1 MRPAG
6 NMEKLVKN
14 VDIDTNAKMDEAVID
29 DVLKA
34 FEQSKA
40 QKSTAGQPSIWRI
53 IMKSRITKLAAAAV
67 IIGVFGLFLFVGD
80 GQATL
85 YAQVMEAF
93 EEAKTIYAIGYC
105 LEDAQMKKAYELWYQ
120 QALGLRTEETYQGK
134 TRTRLKNGRYEW
146 EYLQG
151 NNFAIETE
159 SIRKLRLPGELIEP
173 GRYLKECTREPQGD
187 MEFDGFPCRLYAHT
201 DPGDDERPAVK
212 SMLWIDKQ
220 MRFRR
225 YEEQKF
231 LDGVWQTVELST
243 VAYDIPIESRLF
255 TADFGP
261 EIKIIKPQDAI
272 ESLFPIKNA
281 IAVKETMGLV
291 FAVHELKRNGSY
303 IFTTVSVRPTTD
315 TRDQIRNYR
324 ASGDKPGLEQC
335 GDLYLTSW
343 RQRKENGDL
352 EERPYA
358 HTELGDYQAD
368 DVLIRCFASLPMAQ
382 WQSVNDK
389 FELSA
394 HIVAMGKVRELLL
407 EKGETPQTEFR
418 VTLPLPAEDTAVEEI
433 ALNLYERAKLI
444 APGKL
449 LRLEPTPAN
458 ITSEEFALEIE
469 QKLIGLRPMKELWQS
484 KSSNVTLKLVDE
496 GGRPVAGAKIGSDI
510 RSYDGRLYWYY
521 QNAEKDCAISDADG
535 AVVLQAEQVF
545 HPDVPAQS
553 SRMVF
558 AIQEE
563 KHLAG
568 MALVTGQTFG
578 KTITLTMQPACRVF
592 GRFLCPELS
601 DNADVLNRPVDTY
614 LNFFGNKMMYLVF
627 CHRTNKQEFEALL
640 MPGRY
645 EMSCESYDA
654 NKKWIAR
661 AGQLLVVPKGKR
673 ELNLGTIILKLEDY
687 K

>member
-1 MRPAG
+1 
-6 NMEKLVKN
+6 MEKLVKN
-14 VDIDTNAKMDEAVID
+14 VDIDTNAKMDEAVLD

-40 QKSTAGQPSIWRI
+40 KKLAAAQPSMWRI
-53 IMKSRITKLAAAAV
+53 IMKSPITKLAAAAV

-93 EEAKTIYAIGYC
+93 EEAKTIYAVGYC
-105 LEDAQMKKAYELWYQ
+105 LEDGQMKEAYELWYQ

-134 TRTRLKNGRYEW
+134 TRTSLNNGRYEW

-151 NNFAIETE
+151 NNFAIQTE
-159 SIRKLRLPGELIEP
+159 SIRKLQLPGELTEP
-173 GRYLKECTREPQGD
+173 SRYLKRCRRDPDGDVEVDGSLCALYTHTR
-187 MEFDGFPCRLYAHT
+187 
-201 DPGDDERPAVK
+201 PGDDETPPVK
-212 SMLWIDKQ
+212 SMVWIDKQ
-220 MRFRR
+220 LRFRR

-231 LDGVWQTVELST
+231 LDGVWQTIELST

-261 EIKIIKPQDAI
+261 QIKIIKPQDAI

-281 IAVKETMGLV
+281 IVVKETMGLV

-315 TRDQIRNYR
+315 TRDQIRNYT
-324 ASGDKPGLEQC
+324 ASGDRPGLKQC
-335 GDLYLTSW
+335 GDLYLTSR

-358 HTELGDYQAD
+358 HTELGCYQAD
-368 DVLIRCFASLPMAQ
+368 DVLIRYFASLPMAQ
-382 WQSVNDK
+382 WQGVNDK

-394 HIVAMGKVRELLL
+394 CIFAMGGLRQLLV
-407 EKGETPQTEFR
+407 EKGQTLQTEFR

-444 APGKL
+444 APDKL
-449 LRLEPTPAN
+449 LRLEPRPSN
-458 ITSEEFALEIE
+458 ITSEEFASEVE
-469 QKLIGLRPMKELWQS
+469 EKLLGLRPMKELWRS
-484 KSSNVTLKLVDE
+484 TGSNVTLKLVDE
-496 GGRPVAGAKIGSDI
+496 GGRPVVGAKIGSDI
-510 RSYDGRLYWYY
+510 RSHDGRLYWYY
-521 QNAEKDCAISDADG
+521 QNAEKDCAVSDADG
-535 AVVLQAEQVF
+535 AVVLQGEQMF
-545 HPDVPAQS
+545 HPDLPAQS
-553 SRMVF
+553 SRMLF
-558 AIQEE
+558 AVQEE

-568 MALVTGQTFG
+568 VAPVTGQTFG

-592 GRFLCPELS
+592 GRFVCPELS

-640 MPGRY
+640 MPGQY
-645 EMSCESYDA
+645 EMSCESHDA

-661 AGQLLVVPKGKR
+661 VGRLLVVPKGKR